1 MLAEAT
7 EVELSQPVTLTLTA
21 PQTIY
26 LPLEVFQAGL
36 AGA

>member
-7 EVELSQPVTLTLTA
+7 EAELSQPTTLTLTA

-26 LPLEVFQAGL
+26 LPLELFQAGL